1 MKPEVIDD
9 SAPSEFPWDS
19 GDGFQL
25 GGVRSIAIPIVIDG
39 ENADAAITYAKAGAR
54 VAVDGADPATD
65 AKVFAVGH
73 DAYVVRGG
81 RQTRIQIRDF
91 AAPGASAS
99 AGDGVIKAPMHGK
112 VLEVL
117 AAVGDRVAI
126 GQRLAVIEA
135 MKMEHTLR
143 APFAAHRD
151 AGSCAYRGPSCGK
164 RAGHGA
170 RADPGKPGRHKVGL
184 CRFISSS
191 FASVANSVRDLEDWI
206 KQKLKAKRTTGEK
219 PEHIHRTRMV
229 PKRAAE
235 LTDGGSLYWVI
246 RGEVMCRQR
255 LRDVR
260 PFRDKDGIGR
270 CGLVLD
276 PKVILVEP
284 RPYRAFQGWRYLAAN
299 DAPRDLDKAVK
310 GAAAMPETLRRELRE
325 LGLM

>member
-1 MKPEVIDD
+1 MPLHLIK
-9 SAPSEFPWDS
+9 
-19 GDGFQL
+19 L
-25 GGVRSIAIPIVIDG
+25 C
-39 ENADAAITYAKAGAR
+39 
-54 VAVDGADPATD
+54 
-65 AKVFAVGH
+65 VGC
-73 DAYVVRGG
+73 D
-81 RQTRIQIRDF
+81 
-91 AAPGASAS
+91 
-99 AGDGVIKAPMHGK
+99 
-112 VLEVL
+112 
-117 AAVGDRVAI
+117 
-126 GQRLAVIEA
+126 
-135 MKMEHTLR
+135 
-143 APFAAHRD
+143 
-151 AGSCAYRGPSCGK
+151 
-164 RAGHGA
+164 
-170 RADPGKPGRHKVGL
+170 
-184 CRFISSS
+184 
-191 FASVANSVRDLEDWI
+191 SVRDLEDWI
-206 KQKLKAKRTTGEK
+206 KQKLKAKRKTVEK